1 MKKKDLLLALLVVIV
16 WGANFTVIKLGL
28 SGVPPMLLAAMRY
41 LCVMPAILFVKRPQI
56 SLKDMLLYGFS
67 VGVGQFACL
76 FYAMKIGM
84 PAGLSSIL
92 LQSAAF
98 MTPLVA
104 LIMLN
109 EKMKMKQLLGLGIAL
124 IGLCFIGT
132 SALDGAGGVSFFS
145 LFLTL
150 VAAGFWAVSNIIIKS
165 ASNKLE
171 AKGQKLDMMGVVVWS
186 SLIPPIP
193 LLIMAIIMDSPK
205 VILEAVYT
213 LQPIAIFSILYL
225 ALGATIFGYGM
236 WSILLGKYP
245 ASKISPLSLMVP
257 VTGLISAR
265 IVLGE
270 SLSSLQWVGGAIIL
284 LGLAVSVFDTKNTKA
299 LKSRGNAA

>member
-1 MKKKDLLLALLVVIV
+1 MKKKDLVLALLVVIV

-28 SGVPPMLLAAMRY
+28 SGVPPMLLAALRY
-41 LCVMPAILFVKRPQI
+41 LCVIPAIFFVKRPKI
-56 SLKDMLLYGFS
+56 DLIDMLFYGFS
-67 VGVGQFACL
+67 VGVGQFSCL

-98 MTPLVA
+98 MTPIVA
-104 LIMLN
+104 LVILK
-109 EKMKMKQLLGLGIAL
+109 EKMKGKQMVGLGIAL
-124 IGLCFIGT
+124 IGLCFIGK
-132 SALDGAGGVSFFS
+132 SALDGIGGVSFFS
-145 LFLTL
+145 LLLTL
-150 VAAGFWAVSNIIIKS
+150 LAAGFWAISNIIIKS
-165 ASNKLE
+165 ASNKAE
-171 AKGQKLDMMGVVVWS
+171 ERGEKLDMMGVVVWS

-193 LLIMAIIMDSPK
+193 LLIMAMIMDSPNL
-205 VILEAVYT
+205 ILDAFYT
-213 LQPIAIFSILYL
+213 LKPIAIFSILYL

-270 SLSSLQWVGGAIIL
+270 NLSLLQWIGGLIIL
-284 LGLAVSVFDTKNTKA
+284 LGLAVSVFDTKKSVVFKSFNKA
-299 LKSRGNAA
+299 S

>member
-28 SGVPPMLLAAMRY
+28 SGVPPMLLAALRY
-41 LCVMPAILFVKRPQI
+41 LCVIPAIFFVKRPKI
-56 SLKDMLLYGFS
+56 SLRDIIFYGFS
-67 VGVGQFACL
+67 VGVGQFSCL

-98 MTPLVA
+98 LTPIVA
-104 LIMLN
+104 FIILK
-109 EKMKMKQLLGLGIAL
+109 EKIKVKQLVGLGISL
-124 IGLCFIGT
+124 IGLCFIGK
-132 SALDGAGGVSFFS
+132 SALDGIGGVSFFA
-145 LFLTL
+145 LLLTL
-150 VAAGFWAVSNIIIKS
+150 SAAGFWAISNIVIKY
-165 ASNKLE
+165 ASNKAE
-171 AKGQKLDMMGVVVWS
+171 EKGEKLDMMGVVVWS

-193 LLIMAIIMDSPK
+193 LLIMAILMDSPK
-205 VILEAVYT
+205 VILDSISA
-213 LQPIAIFSILYL
+213 LKPISLFSILYL

-236 WSILLGKYP
+236 WSILLGRYE

-270 SLSSLQWVGGAIIL
+270 SLSTLQWIGGLIIL
-284 LGLAVSVFDTKNTKA
+284 LGLSVSVLDTKRTNIFKGFNKVA
-299 LKSRGNAA
+299 

>member
-28 SGVPPMLLAAMRY
+28 SGVPPMLLAALRY
-41 LCVMPAILFVKRPQI
+41 LCVIPAIFFVKRPNI
-56 SLKDMLLYGFS
+56 SLRDILLYGFS
-67 VGVGQFACL
+67 VGVGQFSCL

-98 MTPLVA
+98 MTPIVA
-104 LIMLN
+104 FIILK
-109 EKMKMKQLLGLGIAL
+109 EKIKVKQLVGLGISL
-124 IGLCFIGT
+124 TGLCFIGK
-132 SALDGAGGVSFFS
+132 SALDGIGGVSFFA

-150 VAAGFWAVSNIIIKS
+150 LAAGFWAISNIVIKS
-165 ASNKLE
+165 ASNKAE
-171 AKGQKLDMMGVVVWS
+171 EKGQKLDMMGVVVWS

-193 LLIMAIIMDSPK
+193 LLIMAILMDSPK
-205 VILEAVYT
+205 VILDSIFA
-213 LQPIAIFSILYL
+213 LKPISLFSILYL

-236 WSILLGKYP
+236 WSILLGKYE

-270 SLSSLQWVGGAIIL
+270 SLSTLQWIGGLIIL
-284 LGLAVSVFDTKNTKA
+284 LGLSVSVLDTKCKNPFKGFNKIA
-299 LKSRGNAA
+299 

>member
-1 MKKKDLLLALLVVIV
+1 MKKKDLILALLVVIV

-28 SGVPPMLLAAMRY
+28 SGVPPMLLAALRY
-41 LCVMPAILFVKRPQI
+41 LCVIPAIFFVKRPQI
-56 SLKDMLLYGFS
+56 SLRDMLLYGFS
-67 VGVGQFACL
+67 VGVGQFSCL

-98 MTPLVA
+98 MTPLAAFV
-104 LIMLN
+104 MLN
-109 EKMKMKQLLGLGIAL
+109 EKIKSRQIVGLVIAL
-124 IGLCFIGT
+124 IGLCFIAT
-132 SALDGAGGVSFFS
+132 SALDGIGGVSFLS

-150 VAAGFWAVSNIIIKS
+150 LAAGFWAISNIIIKS
-165 ASNKLE
+165 ASNKIE
-171 AKGQKLDMMGVVVWS
+171 ANGEKLDMMGVVVWS

-193 LLIMAIIMDSPK
+193 LLAMAIIMDSPRT
-205 VILEAVYT
+205 ILDAIYT
-213 LQPIAIFSILYL
+213 LNPIAIFSILYL

-270 SLSSLQWVGGAIIL
+270 NLSSLQWIGGIIIF
-284 LGLAVSVFDTKNTKA
+284 LGLAVSVLDTKKRFISQGFNKV
-299 LKSRGNAA
+299 S

>member
-1 MKKKDLLLALLVVIV
+1 MKKKDLILALLVVIV

-28 SGVPPMLLAAMRY
+28 SGVPPMLLAALRY
-41 LCVMPAILFVKRPQI
+41 LCVIPAIFFVKRPQI
-56 SLKDMLLYGFS
+56 SLRDMLLYGFS
-67 VGVGQFACL
+67 VGVGQFSCL

-98 MTPLVA
+98 MTPLAAFV
-104 LIMLN
+104 MLN
-109 EKMKMKQLLGLGIAL
+109 EKIKSRQIVGLVIAL
-124 IGLCFIGT
+124 IGLCFIAT
-132 SALDGAGGVSFFS
+132 SALDGIGGVSFLS

-150 VAAGFWAVSNIIIKS
+150 LAAGFWAISNIIIKS
-165 ASNKLE
+165 ASNKIE
-171 AKGQKLDMMGVVVWS
+171 ANGEKLDMMGVVVWS

-193 LLIMAIIMDSPK
+193 LLAMAIIMDSPRT
-205 VILEAVYT
+205 ILDAIYT
-213 LQPIAIFSILYL
+213 LNPIAIFSILYL

-270 SLSSLQWVGGAIIL
+270 NLSSLQWIGGIIIL
-284 LGLAVSVFDTKNTKA
+284 LGLAVSVLDTKKRFISQGFNKA
-299 LKSRGNAA
+299 S

>member
-1 MKKKDLLLALLVVIV
+1 MKKKDLILALLVVIV

-28 SGVPPMLLAAMRY
+28 SGVPPMLLAALRY
-41 LCVMPAILFVKRPQI
+41 LCVIPAIFFVKRPQI
-56 SLKDMLLYGFS
+56 SLRDMLLYGFS
-67 VGVGQFACL
+67 VGVGQFSCL

-98 MTPLVA
+98 MTPLAAFV
-104 LIMLN
+104 MLN
-109 EKMKMKQLLGLGIAL
+109 EKIKSRQIVGLVIAL
-124 IGLCFIGT
+124 IGLCFIAT
-132 SALDGAGGVSFFS
+132 SALDGIGGVSFLS

-150 VAAGFWAVSNIIIKS
+150 LAAGFWAISNIIIKS
-165 ASNKLE
+165 ASNKIE
-171 AKGQKLDMMGVVVWS
+171 ANGKKLDMMGVVVWS

-193 LLIMAIIMDSPK
+193 LLAMAIIMDSPRT
-205 VILEAVYT
+205 ILDAIYT
-213 LQPIAIFSILYL
+213 LNPIAIFSILYL

-270 SLSSLQWVGGAIIL
+270 NLSSLQWIGGIIIF
-284 LGLAVSVFDTKNTKA
+284 LGLAVSVLDTKKRFISQGFNKV
-299 LKSRGNAA
+299 S

>member
-41 LCVMPAILFVKRPQI
+41 LCVIPAIFFVKRPQI

-67 VGVGQFACL
+67 VGVGQFSCL

-98 MTPLVA
+98 ITPLVA
-104 LIMLN
+104 FVMLK
-109 EKMKMKQLLGLGIAL
+109 EKIKIKQIVGLGIAL

-132 SALDGAGGVSFFS
+132 SALDGLGGVSFFS

-150 VAAGFWAVSNIIIKS
+150 SAAGFWAISNIVIKS
-165 ASNKLE
+165 ASNKTE
-171 AKGQKLDMMGVVVWS
+171 EKGEKLDMMGVVVWS

-193 LLIMAIIMDSPK
+193 LLLMAIAMDSPK
-205 VILEAVYT
+205 VILDAIYT
-213 LQPIAIFSILYL
+213 LKPISIFSILYL

-270 SLSSLQWVGGAIIL
+270 SLSSSQWIGGIIIL
-284 LGLAVSVFDTKNTKA
+284 LGLAVSVFDINKKVTLGSCDKV
-299 LKSRGNAA
+299 S

>member
-132 SALDGAGGVSFFS
+132 SALDGVGGVSFFS

-150 VAAGFWAVSNIIIKS
+150 AAAGFWAVSNIIIKS

-171 AKGQKLDMMGVVVWS
+171 AKGEKLDMMGVVVWS

>member
-1 MKKKDLLLALLVVIV
+1 MKKNDLILAILVVIV

-28 SGVPPMLLAAMRY
+28 SGVPPILLAALRY
-41 LCVMPAILFVKRPQI
+41 MCVIPAIFFVKRPKI
-56 SLKDMLLYGFS
+56 ELKYALLYGFS
-67 VGVGQFACL
+67 VGVGQFSCL

-98 MTPLVA
+98 ITPLLA
-104 LIMLN
+104 YLLLKEDIKL
-109 EKMKMKQLLGLGIAL
+109 KQITGLTTAL
-124 IGLCFIGT
+124 IGLGFIGKT
-132 SALDGAGGVSFFS
+132 ALQGIGGVSMFS
-145 LFLTL
+145 LVLTL
-150 VAAGFWAVSNIIIKS
+150 IAAFFWAISNIVLKF
-165 ASNKLE
+165 ASNKLA
-171 AKGQKLDMMGVVVWS
+171 AKGEVLDMMGVVVWT
-186 SLIPPIP
+186 SLIPPLP
-193 LLIMAIIMDSPK
+193 LLAIACMMDSPSI
-205 VILEAVYT
+205 ILNAIYSLT
-213 LQPIAIFSILYL
+213 PISIFSILYL

-270 SLSSLQWVGGAIIL
+270 TLSSLQWIGGMIIL
-284 LGLAVSVFDTKNTKA
+284 LGLIISNIEFKKLKFLKNIDKA
-299 LKSRGNAA
+299 S

>member
-1 MKKKDLLLALLVVIV
+1 MNKKDLMLAILVVIV

-28 SGVPPMLLAAMRY
+28 SGVPPVLLASLRY
-41 LCVMPAILFVKRPQI
+41 MCVIPAIFFVKRPKI
-56 SLKDMLLYGFS
+56 ELKYALLYGFS
-67 VGVGQFACL
+67 VGVGQFSCL

-98 MTPLVA
+98 VTPILA
-104 LIMLN
+104 WLLLREEIA
-109 EKMKMKQLLGLGIAL
+109 KKQLLGLGVAL
-124 IGLCFIGT
+124 LGLCFIGK
-132 SALDGAGGVSFFS
+132 SALEGVGGISIFS
-145 LFLTL
+145 LLLTL
-150 VAAGFWAVSNIIIKS
+150 MAALFWAISNIVLKL

-171 AKGQKLDMMGVVVWS
+171 ENGETLDMMGVVVWT
-186 SLIPPIP
+186 SLIPPLP
-193 LLIMAIIMDSPK
+193 LLAIAFLIDSPE
-205 VILEAVYT
+205 VIWQAVYSLT
-213 LQPIAIFSILYL
+213 PISIFSILYL

-265 IVLGE
+265 LVLGE
-270 SLSSLQWVGGAIIL
+270 TLSLWQWIGGGIIL
-284 LGLAVSVFDTKNTKA
+284 LGLILSNIELKRQKFLKNIDKA
-299 LKSRGNAA
+299 S